1 VSQRAGATQILIPS
15 SANSSRWFSS
25 LTLANVSAATASCT
39 VKAYNPNGTQAGSTF
54 SINSIPAYGSVS
66 YSNILQQLG
75 VADQVGHPLE
85 INSTAPLL
93 ATSRVY
99 SDTNTG
105 GFFEGIDISRA
116 SLLHYVPGLLETG
129 AIRTNL
135 GVNNLGSESAH
146 VLIRFINT
154 FSFEVRTKW
163 VDVPAHGLYQFNF
176 NEIIEFFSQIG
187 TPGIDCYI
195 QLDSNQP
202 VIGWISQ
209 INNATSDPGFAIS
222 RGAGNPRLLLLSSAN
237 DSRWH
242 STLVVVN
249 PEVIEA
255 YIRLTARDINGEVK
269 SQMGIL
275 AIPARG
281 FFTKENILEY
291 LGLSNFY
298 GPIEIQA
305 TNGVKILATSR
316 IISADGTSAFFEG
329 QAITEVAD

>member
-1 VSQRAGATQILIPS
+1 LIPS

-25 LTLANVSAATASCT
+25 LTLVNLSATAASCT
-39 VKAYNPNGTQAGSTF
+39 VKAYNPDGTQAGAPF
-54 SINSIPAYGSVS
+54 SINSIPAYGSKS
-66 YSNILQQLG
+66 YTNILQQMG

-116 SLLHYVPGLLETG
+116 SLLQYVPGLLETG
-129 AIRTNL
+129 VIRTNL

-154 FSFEVRTKW
+154 YSFEVRTKW
-163 VDVPAHGLYQFNF
+163 VDIPPHGLYQFNF

-209 INNATSDPGFAIS
+209 IDNGTSDPGFAIS
-222 RGAGNPRLLLLSSAN
+222 HGSGNPKLLLLSSAN
-237 DSRWH
+237 DPRWH
-242 STLVVVN
+242 STLMIVN
-249 PEVIEA
+249 PELIEG
-255 YIRLTARDINGEVK
+255 YFQLIARDINGEIQ
-269 SQMGIL
+269 SQMGTM

-281 FFTKENILEY
+281 FFTRDNILQY
-291 LGLSNFY
+291 LGLTNFY
-298 GPIEIQA
+298 GPIQIQA
-305 TNGVKILATSR
+305 TNGVKLLATSR
-316 IISADGTSAFFEG
+316 IISGDGTSAFFEG
-329 QAITEVAD
+329 QPITEVP